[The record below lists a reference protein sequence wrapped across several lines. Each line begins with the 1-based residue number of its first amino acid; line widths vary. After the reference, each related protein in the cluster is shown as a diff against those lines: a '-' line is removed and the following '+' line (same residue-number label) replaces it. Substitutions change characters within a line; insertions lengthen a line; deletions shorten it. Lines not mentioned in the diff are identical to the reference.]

1 MGSPAPGPL
10 PSAGV
15 YSFLVKPKWIGFH
28 LLCIAAIVVMV
39 NLAFWQLRRL
49 DERQSLN
56 DRVAAQ
62 TTAPVVPLAD
72 LSLRNPDAV
81 EYRQVE
87 ATGTYVGVQFQ
98 IVNLSQAGTT
108 GSDPVNALQLAD
120 GSLILVNRGFLAFDA
135 DVTAPPSGEVRIV
148 GRLRPSQSGGT
159 DQRDDDDTPEIVEI
173 RRIDLV
179 EIAKQFDAEVAPMY
193 VELIESFPADSPKL
207 LPVPLPAAS
216 SGPHLS
222 YTIQWFIFS
231 VCVAIGWAFAIRNTA
246 RKQVVN

>member
-1 MGSPAPGPL
+1 M
-10 PSAGV
+10 